1 MLRYL
6 TIILVLPLVFS
17 CDSTF
22 DASRLEGELYNT
34 TWVFQRADTNDGTV
48 SSLPNAAQQASIK
61 FGDRVQNAQGYE
73 VTGYNGCNAFSGLYT
88 LGSQNELIFSEIV
101 QTERACMEDEA
112 RVEEVFNRAI
122 LGARSYSFDGEVL
135 VIEAPGQSVTLR
147 LIPTAGG

>member
-6 TIILVLPLVFS
+6 TFILALPLVFS

-22 DASRLEGELYNT
+22 DASRLEGDLINSS
-34 TWVFQRADTNDGTV
+34 WIFQRADTADDTV
-48 SSLPNAAQQASIK
+48 SSLPDAAQQASIN
-61 FGDRVQNAQGYE
+61 FGDRVENATAYE
-73 VTGYNGCNAFSGLYT
+73 VNGYNGCNAFSGKYS

-101 QTERACMEDEA
+101 QTERACAADEA

-135 VIEAPGQSVTLR
+135 VITAPGQSVTLR
-147 LIPTAGG
+147 LVPATGG